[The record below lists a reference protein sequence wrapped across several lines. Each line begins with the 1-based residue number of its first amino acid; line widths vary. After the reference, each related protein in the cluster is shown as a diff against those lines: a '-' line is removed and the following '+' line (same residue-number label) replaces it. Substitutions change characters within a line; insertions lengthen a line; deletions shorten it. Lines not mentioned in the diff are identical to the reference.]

1 MVESKTDVK
10 SNALRDVTG
19 FDELKQRFLETLESE
34 RERIREQAERESA
47 SIITKAEQEAKRI
60 AAEIAMRAEEE
71 SKRII
76 TEARKRAEHIAEERI
91 KQAEGESSSI
101 TAAVIDLLGQTVKE
115 AERLA
120 SDASLLRQKLESELK
135 NAQKRARQEA
145 KAVTAA
151 EQKADNIVVE
161 AKGELPRNIVEPVA
175 AVTER
180 KPDST
185 KASGVIKADTTKEAE
200 KTVSAEGSVST
211 STDGGKEGLEETAA
225 MAKQPNTKKAS
236 DDKTFVGTVQFNI
249 TAGPNSASLR
259 GLLEHLH
266 RSYGIEVLSMKK
278 LKNGMTRVDILA
290 RKPIPMLK
298 ILKQM
303 ASVSDA
309 FEAENNIQIEL
320 AVAPQ
325 WVG

>member
-1 MVESKTDVK
+1 MVESKTDVEP
-10 SNALRDVTG
+10 NAPRNVTG
-19 FDELKQRFLETLESE
+19 FDELKQRFLEALESE
-34 RERIREQAERESA
+34 RERIKEQAERESA
-47 SIITKAEQEAKRI
+47 SIIAKAEQEAKRI
-60 AAEIAMRAEEE
+60 AAEIVIRAEEE
-71 SKRII
+71 SKRVIA
-76 TEARKRAEHIAEERI
+76 EARERAEHIAEERI
-91 KQAEGESSSI
+91 KQAESESSSFT
-101 TAAVIDLLGQTVKE
+101 TAVMDLLEQTVRE

-120 SDASLLRQKLESELK
+120 SDASLIRQKLESELK
-135 NAQKRARQEA
+135 NAQEKARQEA
-145 KAVTAA
+145 KAVTD
-151 EQKADNIVVE
+151 EQKVDNIIVE
-161 AKGELPRNIVEPVA
+161 AKNELQPDIVEHVA
-175 AVTER
+175 SVTER
-180 KPDST
+180 KTDST
-185 KASGVIKADTTKEAE
+185 QASGVIKPDTTKEAE
-200 KTVSAEGSVST
+200 NTGSGQGHVST
-211 STDGGKEGLEETAA
+211 SMHGRKEGQEETAEI
-225 MAKQPNTKKAS
+225 AKQPNAKKAN

-249 TAGPNSASLR
+249 AGPNSASLR

-278 LKNGMTRVDILA
+278 LKNGMTKVDILV

>member
-1 MVESKTDVK
+1 MVESKADVEP
-10 SNALRDVTG
+10 NAPRDVTG
-19 FDELKQRFLETLESE
+19 FDELKQRFLGALESE
-34 RERIREQAERESA
+34 HDRITAQAERESA
-47 SIITKAEQEAKRI
+47 SIIAKAEQEAKRI
-60 AAEIAMRAEEE
+60 AAEIVMRAEEE

-76 TEARKRAEHIAEERI
+76 AEARERAEHIAEERI
-91 KQAEGESSSI
+91 KQAESESSSI
-101 TAAVIDLLGQTVKE
+101 NAAVMDLLEQTVRE

-145 KAVTAA
+145 KVITAA
-151 EQKADNIVVE
+151 EQKVDNIIVE
-161 AKGELPRNIVEPVA
+161 AKDELPRDIVEPVA

-180 KPDST
+180 KHDST
-185 KASGVIKADTTKEAE
+185 QASGVIKPDTTKEAE
-200 KTVSAEGSVST
+200 NTGSGEGYIST
-211 STDGGKEGLEETAA
+211 SMQGRKERLEETAA
-225 MAKQPNTKKAS
+225 IARQPNTKKDS

-249 TAGPNSASLR
+249 TGGPNSASLR

-278 LKNGMTRVDILA
+278 LKNGMTKVDIIV
-290 RKPIPMLK
+290 RKPIPILK

-303 ASVSDA
+303 ASVGDA

-320 AVAPQ
+320 AVTPQ